1 MNSPVMTSNDTRSAG
16 QFSWAMAM
24 DKAAV
29 IARHLASQL
38 LGIILGTVWNMENV
52 FSFAFSFAFA
62 LEY

>member
-1 MNSPVMTSNDTRSAG
+1 MTSNDTRSAG

-38 LGIILGTVWNMENV
+38 LGIILGTV
-52 FSFAFSFAFA
+52 
-62 LEY
+62 